1 MTIEAFVPLKT
12 LTLTKHRLMSVLSE
26 PARLALVVAMAED
39 VVTRLSQHP
48 DIDVVHVICG
58 EGWDARAFL
67 QPPIRLWR
75 ESALRVSGLN
85 ALLSA
90 VAQDSGAEGQLFIH
104 GDLPFLSHED
114 LSLICSNAREGGV
127 ILSPDR
133 YRVGT
138 NALLRW
144 RQQSFPLSFGD
155 NSFVSHREAAQASG
169 ADWSEV
175 ISEGLGADI
184 DTADDLKLLQEG
196 VASTERVAML
206 GACTQSWRLAWG
218 GLSGSE

>member
-1 MTIEAFVPLKT
+1 VTIEAFVPLKT

-58 EGWDARAFL
+58 DGWDARAFL

>member
-12 LTLTKHRLMSVLSE
+12 LSLTKHRLMPVLSE

-58 EGWDARAFL
+58 DGWDARAFL

-85 ALLSA
+85 ALLGA

-114 LSLICSNAREGGV
+114 LSLICSKAREGGA

>member
-1 MTIEAFVPLKT
+1 VTIEAVVPLKT
-12 LTLTKHRLMSVLSE
+12 LSLTKHRLMPVLSE

-48 DIDVVHVICG
+48 DIDVVNVICG
-58 EGWDARAFL
+58 EGWDECAFL
-67 QPPIRLWR
+67 QPPMRLWW
-75 ESALRVSGLN
+75 ESALPVSGLN
-85 ALLSA
+85 ALLDA

-114 LSLICSNAREGGV
+114 LSLICSKAREGGA

-144 RQQSFPLSFGD
+144 RQQSFPLSFGE
-155 NSFVSHREAAQASG
+155 NSFVSHREAAQAAG
-169 ADWSEV
+169 VDWSEV
-175 ISEGLGADI
+175 ISEGLAADI
-184 DTADDLKLLQEG
+184 DTADDLKLLQ
-196 VASTERVAML
+196 ASAASAERIAML
-206 GACTQSWRLAWG
+206 GACTSKWGQAWG
-218 GLSGSE
+218 N

>member
-12 LTLTKHRLMSVLSE
+12 LSLTKHRLMPVLSE

-48 DIDVVHVICG
+48 DIDVVNVICG
-58 EGWDARAFL
+58 EGWDECAFL
-67 QPPIRLWR
+67 QPPMRLWW
-75 ESALRVSGLN
+75 ESALPVSGLN
-85 ALLSA
+85 ALLDA

-114 LSLICSNAREGGV
+114 LSLICSKAREGGA

-144 RQQSFPLSFGD
+144 RQQPFPLSFGE
-155 NSFVSHREAAQASG
+155 NSFVSHREAVRALG
-169 ADWSEV
+169 VDWSEI
-175 ISEGLGADI
+175 ISEGLSADI

>member
-12 LTLTKHRLMSVLSE
+12 LSLTKHRLMPVLSE

-48 DIDVVHVICG
+48 DIDVVNVICG
-58 EGWDARAFL
+58 EGWDECAFL
-67 QPPIRLWR
+67 QPPMRLWW
-75 ESALRVSGLN
+75 ESALPVSGLN
-85 ALLSA
+85 ALLDA

-144 RQQSFPLSFGD
+144 RQQSFPLSFGE
-155 NSFVSHREAAQASG
+155 NSFVSHREAAQAAG
-169 ADWSEV
+169 VDWSEV
-175 ISEGLGADI
+175 ISEGLAADI
-184 DTADDLKLLQEG
+184 DTADDLKLLQ
-196 VASTERVAML
+196 ASTASAERIAML
-206 GACTQSWRLAWG
+206 GACTSKWGQAWG
-218 GLSGSE
+218 N

>member
-12 LTLTKHRLMSVLSE
+12 LSLTKHRLISVLSE

-67 QPPIRLWR
+67 QPPVRLWQ
-75 ESALRVSGLN
+75 ESGLRLSGLN
-85 ALLSA
+85 ALLGA

-114 LSLICSNAREGGV
+114 LSLICSKAREGGA

-133 YRVGT
+133 HRVGT

-144 RQQSFPLSFGD
+144 RQQSFPLLFGE
-155 NSFVSHREAAQASG
+155 NSFASHREAVRALG
-169 ADWSEV
+169 VDWSEI

-184 DTADDLKLLQEG
+184 DTADDITLLQEG
-196 VASTERVAML
+196 AASAERVAML

>member
-67 QPPIRLWR
+67 HPPMRLWR
-75 ESALRVSGLN
+75 ESALPVSGLN
-85 ALLSA
+85 ALLDA
-90 VAQDSGAEGQLFIH
+90 VAQDSEAEGQLFIH

-114 LSLICSNAREGGV
+114 LSLICSKAREGGA

-144 RQQSFPLSFGD
+144 RQQPFPLSFGE
-155 NSFVSHREAAQASG
+155 NSFVSHREAVRALG
-169 ADWSEV
+169 VDWSEI
-175 ISEGLGADI
+175 ISEGLGTDI
-184 DTADDLKLLQEG
+184 DTADDIKLLQ
-196 VASTERVAML
+196 ASAGSAERIPML
-206 GACTQSWRLAWG
+206 GACTSNWRQEWG
-218 GLSGSE
+218 D

>member
-12 LTLTKHRLMSVLSE
+12 LSLTKHRLMSVLSE

-58 EGWDARAFL
+58 DGWDARAFL

>member
-48 DIDVVHVICG
+48 DIDVVNVICG

-67 QPPIRLWR
+67 QPPMRLWW
-75 ESALRVSGLN
+75 ESALPVSGLN
-85 ALLSA
+85 ALLDA

-114 LSLICSNAREGGV
+114 LSLICSKAREGGA

-144 RQQSFPLSFGD
+144 RQQSFPLSFGE
-155 NSFVSHREAAQASG
+155 NSFVSHREAAQAAG
-169 ADWSEV
+169 VDWSEV
-175 ISEGLGADI
+175 ISEGLAADI
-184 DTADDLKLLQEG
+184 DTADDLKLLQAG
-196 VASTERVAML
+196 TASAERIAML
-206 GACTQSWRLAWG
+206 GACTSKWGQAWG
-218 GLSGSE
+218 N

>member
-12 LTLTKHRLMSVLSE
+12 LSLTKNRLMAVLSE
-26 PARLALVVAMAED
+26 PARLALVAAMAED

-58 EGWDARAFL
+58 DGWDARAFL

-155 NSFVSHREAAQASG
+155 NSFVSHREVAQASG

-196 VASTERVAML
+196 VGSTERVAML
-206 GACTQSWRLAWG
+206 GACTQSWHLAWG

>member
-1 MTIEAFVPLKT
+1 VTIEAFVPLKT
-12 LTLTKHRLMSVLSE
+12 LSLTKHRLMPVLSE

-48 DIDVVHVICG
+48 DIDVVNVICG
-58 EGWDARAFL
+58 EGWDECAFL
-67 QPPIRLWR
+67 QPPMRLWW
-75 ESALRVSGLN
+75 ESALPVSGLN
-85 ALLSA
+85 ALLDA

-114 LSLICSNAREGGV
+114 LSLICSKAREGGA

-144 RQQSFPLSFGD
+144 RQQSFPLSFGE
-155 NSFVSHREAAQASG
+155 NSFVSHREAAQAAG
-169 ADWSEV
+169 VDWSEV
-175 ISEGLGADI
+175 ISEGLAADI
-184 DTADDLKLLQEG
+184 DTADDLKLLQ
-196 VASTERVAML
+196 ASTASAERIAML
-206 GACTQSWRLAWG
+206 GACTSNWGQAWG
-218 GLSGSE
+218 N

>member
-12 LTLTKHRLMSVLSE
+12 LSLTKHRLMPVLSE

-48 DIDVVHVICG
+48 DIDVVNVICG
-58 EGWDARAFL
+58 EGWDECAFL
-67 QPPIRLWR
+67 QPPMRLWW
-75 ESALRVSGLN
+75 ESALPVSGLN
-85 ALLSA
+85 ALLDA

-114 LSLICSNAREGGV
+114 LSLICSKAREGGA

-144 RQQSFPLSFGD
+144 RQQSFPLSFGE
-155 NSFVSHREAAQASG
+155 NSFVSHREAAQAAG
-169 ADWSEV
+169 VDWSEV
-175 ISEGLGADI
+175 ISEGLAADI
-184 DTADDLKLLQEG
+184 DTADDLKLLQ
-196 VASTERVAML
+196 ASAASAERIAML
-206 GACTQSWRLAWG
+206 GACTSKWGQAWG
-218 GLSGSE
+218 N

>member
-12 LTLTKHRLMSVLSE
+12 LSLTKRRLMAVLSE
-26 PARLALVVAMAED
+26 PARLALVAAMAED

-58 EGWDARAFL
+58 DGWDARAFL

>member
-58 EGWDARAFL
+58 DGWDARAFL

>member
-12 LTLTKHRLMSVLSE
+12 LSLTKHRLMPVLSE

-75 ESALRVSGLN
+75 ESALPVSGLN
-85 ALLSA
+85 ASLDA
-90 VAQDSGAEGQLFIH
+90 VAQDSEAEGQLFIH

-114 LSLICSNAREGGV
+114 LSLICSNAREGGA

-144 RQQSFPLSFGD
+144 RQQSFPLLFGE
-155 NSFVSHREAAQASG
+155 NSFASHREAVRALG
-169 ADWSEV
+169 VDWSEI

-184 DTADDLKLLQEG
+184 DTADDITLLQEG
-196 VASTERVAML
+196 AASAERVAML

>member
-1 MTIEAFVPLKT
+1 VTIEAFVPLKT
-12 LTLTKHRLMSVLSE
+12 LSLTKHRLMPVLSE

-48 DIDVVHVICG
+48 DIDVVNVICG
-58 EGWDARAFL
+58 EGWDECAFL
-67 QPPIRLWR
+67 QPPMRLWW
-75 ESALRVSGLN
+75 ESALPVSGLN
-85 ALLSA
+85 ALLDA

-114 LSLICSNAREGGV
+114 LSLICSKAREGGA

-144 RQQSFPLSFGD
+144 RQQSFPLSFGE
-155 NSFVSHREAAQASG
+155 NSFVSHREAAQAAG
-169 ADWSEV
+169 VDWSEV
-175 ISEGLGADI
+175 ISEGLAADI
-184 DTADDLKLLQEG
+184 DTADDLKLLQ
-196 VASTERVAML
+196 ASAASAERIAML
-206 GACTQSWRLAWG
+206 GACTSKWGQAWG
-218 GLSGSE
+218 N

>member
-12 LTLTKHRLMSVLSE
+12 LSLTKNRLMAVLSE
-26 PARLALVVAMAED
+26 PARLALVAAMAED
-39 VVTRLSQHP
+39 VVTRLSRHP
-48 DIDVVHVICG
+48 AIDVVHVICG
-58 EGWDARAFL
+58 EGWDARTFL

-75 ESALRVSGLN
+75 ESELRVSGLN
-85 ALLSA
+85 ALLGA

-104 GDLPFLSHED
+104 GDLPFLTHED
-114 LSLICSNAREGGV
+114 LSLICSKARETGAV
-127 ILSPDR
+127 LCPDR

-144 RQQSFPLSFGD
+144 RQQSFPLSFGE
-155 NSFVSHREAAQASG
+155 NSFASHREAVRALG
-169 ADWSEV
+169 VDWSEI

-184 DTADDLKLLQEG
+184 DTADDIKLLQDG
-196 VASTERVAML
+196 AASAERVAML
-206 GACTQSWRLAWG
+206 GACTQSWRLASG